1 MSTNKSLSN
10 IYKKVKLLNEHNP
23 RRGVNILTT
32 EGSADILV
40 AFLLTENTVMYVQKF
55 TNRLTAPAD
64 STRNYCIDDHNT
76 PPEIILYLLDTINNS
91 AECLA
96 RYDHQGILRLYND
109 ASGPINLIDCA
120 QFDIGISHALLRN
133 LINNLKVCKYPQ
145 PDHQGVPFH
154 QVPLLIYIAEQLKAG
169 RVKQNNAGFRID
181 PHGYVT
187 FQDRD
192 DVLVIQS
199 QMLQTDKHD
208 GYYCGLDRIV
218 SNLGV
223 L

>member
-10 IYKKVKLLNEHNP
+10 IYKKVKLLSIHNP

-76 PPEIILYLLDTINNS
+76 PPENILYLLDTINNS
-91 AECLA
+91 AECLT
-96 RYDHQGILRLYND
+96 RYDHHILRLYND

-187 FQDRD
+187 FQGHD

-199 QMLQTDKHD
+199 PMWKTDKYD
-208 GYYCGLDRIV
+208 VYYCGLDRIV

>member
-64 STRNYCIDDHNT
+64 LTRHFCISDYNNSPELL
-76 PPEIILYLLDTINNS
+76 PPLLDAINTVP
-91 AECLA
+91 ECLTKFDVSELHLFHNA
-96 RYDHQGILRLYND
+96 
-109 ASGPINLIDCA
+109 AEGPINFNDCSR
-120 QFDIGISHALLRN
+120 FNIGINHKLLKGLLKN
-133 LINNLKVCKYPQ
+133 LETCTHPQ
-145 PDHQGVPFH
+145 PDHRGVPYH
-154 QVPLLIYIAEQLKAG
+154 EVPLLIYISNQLKAG
-169 RVKQNNAGFRID
+169 RVKQGNVGFRIH
-181 PHGYVT
+181 PNGYVT
-187 FQDRD
+187 FQGRD
-192 DVLVIQS
+192 DVLVIQAQIWKS
-199 QMLQTDKHD
+199 DKYDEH
-208 GYYCGLDRIV
+208 YHSLDHIV

-223 L
+223 K

>member
-10 IYKKVKLLNEHNP
+10 IYKKVKLLSIHNP

-76 PPEIILYLLDTINNS
+76 PQEIILYLLDTINNS
-91 AECLA
+91 AECLD
-96 RYDHQGILRLYND
+96 RYDHHILRLYND

-120 QFDIGISHALLRN
+120 QFGIGISHDLLRN

-169 RVKQNNAGFRID
+169 SVKHNNAGFRIN

-187 FQDRD
+187 FQDHD

-199 QMLQTDKHD
+199 TMYQTDKHD

>member
-10 IYKKVKLLNEHNP
+10 IYKKVKLLSIHNP

-96 RYDHQGILRLYND
+96 GYDHHILRLYND
-109 ASGPINLIDCA
+109 ASGPMNLIDCA

-169 RVKQNNAGFRID
+169 RVKQKNNAGFRIH
-181 PHGYVT
+181 PNGYVT
-187 FQDRD
+187 FQGHD

-199 QMLQTDKHD
+199 PMWKTDDEH
-208 GYYCGLDRIV
+208 YHSLDHIV

-223 L
+223 K

>member
-1 MSTNKSLSN
+1 MYTDKSLSN
-10 IYKKVKLLNEHNP
+10 IYKKVKVSDHNP
-23 RRGVNILTT
+23 RRGINILLT

-40 AFLLTENTVMYVQKF
+40 AFLLTENSVMYVQKF

-76 PPEIILYLLDTINNS
+76 PPGNIPYLLDTINNS

-96 RYDHQGILRLYND
+96 IYDHHILRLYND
-109 ASGPINLIDCA
+109 ASGPINFNDCSR
-120 QFDIGISHALLRN
+120 FNIGINHKLLKGLLKN
-133 LINNLKVCKYPQ
+133 LETCTHPQ
-145 PDHQGVPFH
+145 PDHRGVPYH
-154 QVPLLIYIAEQLKAG
+154 EVPLLIYISNQLKAG
-169 RVKQNNAGFRID
+169 RVKQGNVGFRID

-187 FQDRD
+187 FQGRD
-192 DVLVIQS
+192 DVLVIQAP
-199 QMLQTDKHD
+199 MCRTDKYD
-208 GYYCGLDRIV
+208 EYYCGLDRIV